1 MPLVV
6 LIFLG
11 EHPFLNLL
19 LDVTSIEADVLL
31 HFLLGLLIERLDLAD
46 LLRIEDVL
54 VAYLLQEP
62 NQTLFIV
69 VIL

>member
-1 MPLVV
+1 MPLVA

-19 LDVTSIEADVLL
+19 LDVASIEADVLL

-46 LLRIEDVL
+46 LLRVEDVF
-54 VAYLLQEP
+54 VAYLL
-62 NQTLFIV
+62 
-69 VIL
+69 